1 MRKKFAGKNVICANF
16 SLPAL
21 TSCNRSFRLSVFS
34 FSLPSWVYLCAVL
47 KRERE
52 RECVCVCKQS
62 MDKMYA
68 NHLVKNV
75 YEIVCVLLC

>member
-47 KRERE
+47 KREKQMEALMELNKQR
-52 RECVCVCKQS
+52 RTKRGVCLTSIIAHKLF
-62 MDKMYA
+62 
-68 NHLVKNV
+68 HTHF
-75 YEIVCVLLC
+75 